1 VRYMN
6 PNIEDDEVDLE
17 KFGYVLLEANNNF
30 DKSEAL
36 LNEAK
41 SIVLDLMGN
50 AKYGY
55 IMRNGEKVVV
65 AQRQSRGQGKPWLVV
80 KGNN

>member
-1 VRYMN
+1 MN
-6 PNIEDDEVDLE
+6 PDIQDDEVDLE
-17 KFGYVLLEANNNF
+17 KFGHVLLEANNNF